1 MSIRFSFLKTGVIRV
16 ETAEERLQKVLD
28 EYEKIEVLIIDE
40 ASNMDNKTASMLF
53 ACLPNIKLLFLVFDN
68 GQIAPIGPGQ
78 LAFDILKFFEK
89 NRLFIGELKENMRV
103 NRDPQAQQ
111 ILVNDQLLMA
121 GKVKEMVFNPL
132 PGKGSFWDL
141 FFSVVYLLKLFPFRK
156 LLGSWGLPG
165 RLSQPTHSA
174 ITNWTFIFT
183 LPPRYRPIQSDYPHE
198 SRANPCQRNS
208 G

>member
-132 PGKGSFWDL
+132 PGKGSF
-141 FFSVVYLLKLFPFRK
+141 
-156 LLGSWGLPG
+156 
-165 RLSQPTHSA
+165 
-174 ITNWTFIFT
+174 
-183 LPPRYRPIQSDYPHE
+183 
-198 SRANPCQRNS
+198 
-208 G
+208 